1 MVSRW
6 VQWKNDCQ
14 ISKTGQRLGQNQ
26 SANNQKGRQ
35 DDEGFCRRHGD
46 PSSTSNSPAPPLR
59 QPGLQI
65 PSATLLYLFLRT
77 RSLPL
82 SVANA
87 VHRRRVAARVPRWAA
102 ARAAVAEQEAD
113 REGGLICDPGPQAV
127 QGGRGEASG
136 FRAAVCGQ
144 TAQGGQARRARRAGT
159 PGGGRSGCQDV

>member
-1 MVSRW
+1 MA
-6 VQWKNDCQ
+6 D
-14 ISKTGQRLGQNQ
+14 
-26 SANNQKGRQ
+26 
-35 DDEGFCRRHGD
+35 
-46 PSSTSNSPAPPLR
+46 
-59 QPGLQI
+59 
-65 PSATLLYLFLRT
+65 
-77 RSLPL
+77 
-82 SVANA
+82 A

-159 PGGGRSGCQDV
+159 PGGGRSGCQGEAFPLIINHFSDLLLRELFRSLILLKLLF